1 MTGRDEAGPRGMIGR
16 NSGGHVMKF
25 RVMCAAAALTALVQP
40 SAAQQ
45 FPSQMVRIVVPFSAG
60 SNTDAQARI
69 IADRLAQ
76 MWKQQVIVEN
86 RPGIA
91 GTASVA
97 KSAADGYTLMLTS
110 SGHPVANVI
119 SPTAPFDPV
128 KDFAGVTQVSV
139 VSASFVV
146 PPELPANNLKE
157 FITLAQKSPGKLNF
171 ASAGT
176 ASTSYLAGEIFKQVA
191 KVNLVHV
198 PYKGAPEALNS
209 ILRNDTQVYF
219 ASTTYSPELIT
230 SKKIKVLA
238 VSSAKRAPRLPDIP
252 TASESG
258 LSGYVYDSW
267 FGVMAPAGVPAAIL
281 NKVSAD
287 IASALRMPDVA
298 KAIDNQG
305 LVVATQSPAE
315 FDKLIQSEASR
326 YGKIL
331 RDAGVGAK

>member
-1 MTGRDEAGPRGMIGR
+1 MI
-16 NSGGHVMKF
+16 F
-25 RVMCAAAALTALVQP
+25 RLVLAAATLAALIQP

-45 FPSQMVRIVVPFSAG
+45 YPSQMVRIVVPFSAG
-60 SNTDAQARI
+60 SNTDAQARV
-69 IADRLAQ
+69 IADKLSQ

-119 SPTAPFDPV
+119 SPSAPFDPV
-128 KDFAGVTQVSV
+128 KDFAGVTQVSA
-139 VSASFVV
+139 VSAGLVV

-157 FITLAQKSPGKLNF
+157 FIALAQKSPGKLNF

-191 KVNLVHV
+191 KVNLVHL
-198 PYKGAPEALNS
+198 PYKGAPEAMNS
-209 ILRNDTQVYF
+209 ILRNDAQLYF
-219 ASTTYSPELIT
+219 ASVTFSPGLIS

-238 VSSAKRAPRLPDIP
+238 VSGSKRAPRLPDVP
-252 TASESG
+252 TAGESG
-258 LSGYVYDSW
+258 LPGYVYDSW

-287 IASALRMPDVA
+287 IASVLRLPDVA
-298 KAIDNQG
+298 KAIGNQG
-305 LVVATQSPAE
+305 LVVRTQSPAE
-315 FDKLIQSEASR
+315 FDKLIASEAAR

-331 RDAGVGAK
+331 RDAGIGKKK

>member
-1 MTGRDEAGPRGMIGR
+1 
-16 NSGGHVMKF
+16 MKL
-25 RVMCAAAALTALVQP
+25 RIVCAAALLAVVVQP
-40 SAAQQ
+40 ASAQQ
-45 FPSQMVRIVVPFSAG
+45 YPNQTVRIVVPFSAG

-69 IADRLAQ
+69 LADKLSQ

-91 GTASVA
+91 GTGSVA

-128 KDFAGVTQVSV
+128 KDFAGVTQVSA

-157 FITLAQKSPGKLNF
+157 FIALAQQSPGKMNF
-171 ASAGT
+171 GSAGT
-176 ASTSYLAGEIFKQVA
+176 ASTSYLAGEIFKQIA

-198 PYKGAPEALNS
+198 PYKGAPEALTS

-219 ASTTYSPELIT
+219 ASTTYSPDLIT

-238 VSSAKRAPRLPDIP
+238 VSSSKRAPRLPDVP
-252 TASESG
+252 TAAESG
-258 LSGYVYDSW
+258 LPGYTYNSW
-267 FGVMAPAGVPAAIL
+267 FGVMAPAGTPAAIL

-287 IASALRMPDVA
+287 IAAVLKLPDVA
-298 KAIDNQG
+298 KAVDNQG
-305 LVVATQSPAE
+305 LVVATQTPAE
-315 FDKLIQSEASR
+315 FDKLIASEAAR

-331 RDAGVGAK
+331 REAGVGSAK

>member
-1 MTGRDEAGPRGMIGR
+1 MR
-16 NSGGHVMKF
+16 F
-25 RVMCAAAALTALVQP
+25 RSVLAAAVLAALVQP

-45 FPSQMVRIVVPFSAG
+45 YPSQMVRIVVPFSAG
-60 SNTDAQARI
+60 SNTDAQARV
-69 IADRLAQ
+69 IADKLSQ

-119 SPTAPFDPV
+119 SAAAPFDPV
-128 KDFAGVTQVSV
+128 KDFAGVTQVSA
-139 VSASFVV
+139 VSAALVA
-146 PPELPANNLKE
+146 PPDLPANNLKE
-157 FITLAQKSPGKLNF
+157 FIALAQKSPGKLNF

-176 ASTSYLAGEIFKQVA
+176 ASTSYLAGEIFKQAA

-198 PYKGAPEALNS
+198 PYKGAPEAMNS
-209 ILRNDTQVYF
+209 ILRNDAQLYF
-219 ASTTYSPELIT
+219 ASATFSPGLIT

-238 VSSAKRAPRLPDIP
+238 VSGSKRAPRLPDVP
-252 TASESG
+252 TAGESG
-258 LSGYVYDSW
+258 LPGYVYDSW
-267 FGVMAPAGVPAAIL
+267 FGVMAPAGVPPAIL

-287 IASALRMPDVA
+287 IASVLRLPDVA

-305 LVVATQSPAE
+305 LVVRTQSPAE
-315 FDKLIQSEASR
+315 FDKLIASEAAR

-331 RDAGVGAK
+331 RDAGIGTKK

>member
-1 MTGRDEAGPRGMIGR
+1 MNLRIA
-16 NSGGHVMKF
+16 
-25 RVMCAAAALTALVQP
+25 CAAAMAVALAQP
-40 SAAQQ
+40 VSAQQ
-45 FPSQMVRIVVPFSAG
+45 YPNQTVRMVVPFSAG
-60 SNTDAQARI
+60 SNTDAQARVL
-69 IADRLAQ
+69 ADKLSQ

-91 GTASVA
+91 GTAGVA
-97 KSAADGYTLMLTS
+97 KSPADGYTLMLTS

-119 SPTAPFDPV
+119 SPSAPFDPV

-139 VSASFVV
+139 VSAAFVV

-157 FITLAQKSPGKLNF
+157 FVALAQKSPGKMNF
-171 ASAGT
+171 GSAGT

-219 ASTTYSPELIT
+219 ASATFSPDLIT

-238 VSSAKRAPRLPDIP
+238 VSSGKRAPRLPDVP
-252 TASESG
+252 TAAESG
-258 LSGYVYDSW
+258 VPGYVYDSW
-267 FGVMAPAGVPAAIL
+267 FGVMAPAGTPSAIL

-287 IASALRMPDVA
+287 IASVLRMPDVE
-298 KAIDNQG
+298 KVIDNQG
-305 LVVATQSPAE
+305 LVVQTQSPAA
-315 FDKLIQSEASR
+315 FDKLIASEAER

-331 RDAGVGAK
+331 REAGVGGK

>member
-1 MTGRDEAGPRGMIGR
+1 MNLRIA
-16 NSGGHVMKF
+16 
-25 RVMCAAAALTALVQP
+25 CAAAVAVALAQP
-40 SAAQQ
+40 VSAQPYPNQ
-45 FPSQMVRIVVPFSAG
+45 TVRIVVPFSAG
-60 SNTDAQARI
+60 SNTDAQARVL
-69 IADRLAQ
+69 ADKLSQ

-91 GTASVA
+91 GTATVA
-97 KSAADGYTLMLTS
+97 KSPADGYTLMLTS

-119 SPTAPFDPV
+119 SPSAPFDPV

-157 FITLAQKSPGKLNF
+157 FIALAQKSPGKMNF
-171 ASAGT
+171 GSAGT

-219 ASTTYSPELIT
+219 ASTTYSPDLIT

-238 VSSAKRAPRLPDIP
+238 VSSAQRAPRLPEVP
-252 TASESG
+252 TAGEAG
-258 LSGYVYDSW
+258 VPDYVYDSW
-267 FGVMAPAGVPAAIL
+267 FGVMAPAGVPAEIL

-287 IASALRMPDVA
+287 IAAVLKMPDVV
-298 KAIDNQG
+298 KAVDNQG
-305 LVVATQSPAE
+305 LVVRTQSPAE
-315 FDKLIQSEASR
+315 FDKLIASEAAR

-331 RDAGVGAK
+331 REAGVGTKK

>member
-1 MTGRDEAGPRGMIGR
+1 
-16 NSGGHVMKF
+16 MKF
-25 RVMCAAAALTALVQP
+25 RVVFAAVAALAAAHTQP
-40 SAAQQ
+40 AAGQQ
-45 FPSQMVRIVVPFSAG
+45 YPAQMVRIVVPFGAG

-69 IADRLAQ
+69 LADKLSAI
-76 MWKQQVIVEN
+76 WKQQVIVEN

-97 KSAADGYTLMLTS
+97 KSAPDGYTLMLTS

-119 SPTAPFDPV
+119 SPSAPFDPV
-128 KDFAGVTQVSV
+128 KDFAGITQVSAI
-139 VSASFVV
+139 SASLVV
-146 PPELPANNLKE
+146 PPDLPANNLKE
-157 FITLAQKSPGKLNF
+157 FIALAQKSPGKLNF

-198 PYKGAPEALNS
+198 PYKGTPEAMNS
-209 ILRNDTQVYF
+209 IMRNDTQLYF
-219 ASTTYSPELIT
+219 ASPTFSPDLVTT
-230 SKKIKVLA
+230 KKIKVLA
-238 VSSAKRAPRLPDIP
+238 VSGEKRVPRFPEVP
-252 TASESG
+252 TAKESG
-258 LSGYVYDSW
+258 LPDYVYDSW
-267 FGVMAPAGVPAAIL
+267 FGVMAPAGTPAAIL

-287 IASALRMPDVA
+287 IASVLRLPDVA

-315 FDKLIQSEASR
+315 FDRLIASESQR
-326 YGKIL
+326 FGKIL

>member
-1 MTGRDEAGPRGMIGR
+1 M
-16 NSGGHVMKF
+16 NL
-25 RVMCAAAALTALVQP
+25 RVVCAAAALAAIVQP
-40 SAAQQ
+40 ASAQPY
-45 FPSQMVRIVVPFSAG
+45 PSQPVRIVVPFSAG

-69 IADRLAQ
+69 LADKLSQ

-97 KSAADGYTLMLTS
+97 KSPADGYTLMLTS

-128 KDFAGVTQVSV
+128 KDFAGVTQVSA
-139 VSASFVV
+139 VSASFMV
-146 PPELPANNLKE
+146 PVELPANNLKE
-157 FITLAQKSPGKLNF
+157 FIALAQQSPGKMNF
-171 ASAGT
+171 GSAGT

-198 PYKGAPEALNS
+198 PYKGAPEAMNS

-219 ASTTYSPELIT
+219 ASTTFSPDLIT
-230 SKKIKVLA
+230 AKKIKVLA
-238 VSSAKRAPRLPDIP
+238 VSSAKRAPRLPDVP
-252 TASESG
+252 TAAESG
-258 LSGYVYDSW
+258 VPGYVYDSW
-267 FGVMAPAGVPAAIL
+267 FGVMAPAGTPAAIL

-287 IASALRMPDVA
+287 IASALRLPDVV
-298 KAIDNQG
+298 KAVDTQG
-305 LVVATQSPAE
+305 LVVVTQTPAE
-315 FDKLIQSEASR
+315 FDKLIASEANR

-331 RDAGVGAK
+331 REAGVGKN

>member
-1 MTGRDEAGPRGMIGR
+1 MNLRIA
-16 NSGGHVMKF
+16 
-25 RVMCAAAALTALVQP
+25 CAAMALAAVMQP
-40 SAAQQ
+40 ASAQQ
-45 FPSQMVRIVVPFSAG
+45 YPSQPVRIVVPFSAG

-69 IADRLAQ
+69 LADKLSQ

-139 VSASFVV
+139 VSASFMV

-157 FITLAQKSPGKLNF
+157 FIALAQKSPGKMNF
-171 ASAGT
+171 GSAGT

-198 PYKGAPEALNS
+198 PYKGAPEAMNS

-219 ASTTYSPELIT
+219 ASTTYSPDLVT

-238 VSSAKRAPRLPDIP
+238 VSGAKRAPNFPDVP
-252 TASESG
+252 TAAESG
-258 LSGYVYDSW
+258 LPDYVYDSW
-267 FGVMAPAGVPAAIL
+267 FGVMAPAGTPPAIL
-281 NKVSAD
+281 NKVAAD
-287 IASALRMPDVA
+287 IAAVLKLPDVA
-298 KAIDNQG
+298 KAVNNQG
-305 LVVATQSPAE
+305 LVVATQTPAE
-315 FDKLIQSEASR
+315 FDKLIASEAAR

-331 RDAGVGAK
+331 REAGVGTGK

>member
-1 MTGRDEAGPRGMIGR
+1 M
-16 NSGGHVMKF
+16 NF
-25 RVMCAAAALTALVQP
+25 RVVCAAAALAVIVQP
-40 SAAQQ
+40 ASAQQ
-45 FPSQMVRIVVPFSAG
+45 YPSQPVRIVVPFSAG

-69 IADRLAQ
+69 LADKLSQ

-97 KSAADGYTLMLTS
+97 KSPADGYTLMLTS

-128 KDFAGVTQVSV
+128 KDFAGITQVSA
-139 VSASFVV
+139 VSAAFVV
-146 PPELPANNLKE
+146 PVELPANNLKE
-157 FITLAQKSPGKLNF
+157 FIALAQQSPGKMNF
-171 ASAGT
+171 GSAGT

-219 ASTTYSPELIT
+219 ASTTFSPDLI
-230 SKKIKVLA
+230 SAKKIKVLA
-238 VSSAKRAPRLPDIP
+238 VSSAKRAPRLPDVP
-252 TASESG
+252 TAAESG
-258 LSGYVYDSW
+258 VPGYVYNSW
-267 FGVMAPAGVPAAIL
+267 FGVMAPAGTPAAIL

-287 IASALRMPDVA
+287 IASALRLPEVV
-298 KAIDNQG
+298 KAVDAQG
-305 LVVATQSPAE
+305 LVVVTQTPAE
-315 FDKLIQSEASR
+315 FDKLIASEADR

-331 RDAGVGAK
+331 REAGVGAKK

>member
-1 MTGRDEAGPRGMIGR
+1 MDC
-16 NSGGHVMKF
+16 
-25 RVMCAAAALTALVQP
+25 RVLCVAIALTALIQP
-40 SAAQQ
+40 ASAQQ
-45 FPSQMVRIVVPFSAG
+45 YPSQPVRIVVPFSAG
-60 SNTDAQARI
+60 SNTDAQARV
-69 IADRLAQ
+69 IADKLAQ

-97 KSAADGYTLMLTS
+97 AAPKDGYTLMLTS

-119 SPTAPFDPV
+119 SPSAPFDPV
-128 KDFAGVTQVSV
+128 KDFAGITQVSV
-139 VSASFVV
+139 VSASLIV
-146 PPELPANNLKE
+146 PPDLPANNLKE
-157 FITLAQKSPGKLNF
+157 FIALVQKSPGKMNF
-171 ASAGT
+171 GSAGT

-198 PYKGAPEALNS
+198 PYKGAPEAMNS
-209 ILRNDTQVYF
+209 ILRNDTQIYF
-219 ASTTYSPELIT
+219 ASTTYSPDLIT

-238 VSSAKRAPRLPDIP
+238 VSSAKRAPRLPEVP
-252 TASESG
+252 TAREAG
-258 LSGYVYDSW
+258 LPDYVYDSW
-267 FGVMAPAGVPAAIL
+267 FGVMAPAGTPTAIL

-287 IASALRMPDVA
+287 IASALRLPDVE

-315 FDKLIQSEASR
+315 FDKLIQSEATR

-331 RDAGVGAK
+331 REAGIGGGGN

>member
-1 MTGRDEAGPRGMIGR
+1 MNLRIA
-16 NSGGHVMKF
+16 
-25 RVMCAAAALTALVQP
+25 CAAAVAVALAQP
-40 SAAQQ
+40 VLAQPVLAQ
-45 FPSQMVRIVVPFSAG
+45 PYPNQTVRIVVPFSAG
-60 SNTDAQARI
+60 SNTDAQARVL
-69 IADRLAQ
+69 ADKLSQ
-76 MWKQQVIVEN
+76 LWKQQVIVEN

-97 KSAADGYTLMLTS
+97 KSPADGYTLMLTS

-119 SPTAPFDPV
+119 SPSAPFDPV

-139 VSASFVV
+139 VSAAFVV

-157 FITLAQKSPGKLNF
+157 FIALAQKSPGKMNF
-171 ASAGT
+171 GSAGT

-219 ASTTYSPELIT
+219 ASATFSPDLIT
-230 SKKIKVLA
+230 SKKVKVLA
-238 VSSAKRAPRLPDIP
+238 VSSAKRAPRLPDVP
-252 TASESG
+252 TAAESG
-258 LSGYVYDSW
+258 LPDYVYDSW

-281 NKVSAD
+281 NKVNAD
-287 IASALRMPDVA
+287 IASALKMPDVV
-298 KAIDNQG
+298 KAVDNQG
-305 LVVATQSPAE
+305 LVVRTQSPAE
-315 FDKLIQSEASR
+315 FDKLIASEAGR

-331 RDAGVGAK
+331 REAGVGGKK